1 MHAFCGSQPAICDII
16 YSIVTHRVG
25 VVKSAMSSR
34 QEQTLK
40 EDFNMGHVSALTC
53 SRVVSVSQYG
63 SSYEEFKNI

>member
-1 MHAFCGSQPAICDII
+1 MCDII
-16 YSIVTHRVG
+16 LYSVAAHRVG

-40 EDFNMGHVSALTC
+40 KDFSVGHVSALTC

-63 SSYEEFKNI
+63 SSYEKFKNT